1 MSGIRNGQTSDE
13 IDRLK
18 SQKRFL
24 VEKIKTEVRS
34 GIQVILNVFIDL
46 FFINLFFRMKTE
58 SSYYLKVKSC

>member
-1 MSGIRNGQTSDE
+1 MNWFFRLEALSAAISEKDAHVALLEMSGIRNGQTNDE

-34 GIQVILNVFIDL
+34 GIISD
-46 FFINLFFRMKTE
+46 T
-58 SSYYLKVKSC
+58 

>member
-1 MSGIRNGQTSDE
+1 MNWFFRLEALSAAISEKDAHIALLEMSGIRNGQTSDE

-34 GIQVILNVFIDL
+34 GIISD
-46 FFINLFFRMKTE
+46 T
-58 SSYYLKVKSC
+58 